1 MKELRSIIS
10 PVIRISLVFMLI
22 CGLIYPLISTGIA
35 QAFMEKKADG
45 SLIYN
50 DKHEVIGSELIGQN
64 FKDPK
69 YFHGRI
75 SSIENNANG
84 SGSNNYA
91 PSNEDLHKRI
101 EESIT
106 KWEQEN
112 PTVPIEEVPVDLLTN
127 SGSGLDPHISPKAAY
142 VQVDRIAEKGGI
154 SKEQLKSLIEKHTE
168 GRELGLFGQEKVN
181 VLQLNVSLQKL
192 YE

>member
-1 MKELRSIIS
+1 MKELKSIVS

-22 CGLIYPLISTGIA
+22 CGLIYPLVSTGVA
-35 QAFMEKKADG
+35 QAFMQKKADG
-45 SLIYN
+45 SLVYN
-50 DKHEVIGSELIGQN
+50 AHHEVIGSELIGQN
-64 FKDPK
+64 FSDPK

-91 PSNEDLHKRI
+91 PSNKDYHKRL
-101 EESIT
+101 EESIVNW
-106 KWEQEN
+106 KKEN
-112 PTVPIEEVPVDLLTN
+112 PTIPIEEVPIDLLTN

-154 SKEQLKSLIEKHTE
+154 SKEKLKSLIKEHTE
-168 GRELGLFGQEKVN
+168 GKALGLFGQEKIN
-181 VLQLNVSLQKL
+181 VLELNISLQKL